1 MRVSYDVYFVR
12 RDPGQSFADAL
23 DATEESFGG
32 DPSPLGSAQLE
43 QWERIITR
51 ARQILDGIEEFAT
64 DSKSRELSDAGT
76 GIQLSMIADEV
87 SITVPSERP
96 DQDPAAL
103 MAKIYALARVVEAET
118 GLEGYDPQ
126 LQEPITDPSRRLAA
140 PMSES
145 AASTDAEP
153 APAKPSG
160 GRSRWK
166 FWKW

>member
-1 MRVSYDVYFVR
+1 VSYDIYFVR

-23 DATEESFGG
+23 DATEESYGG

-43 QWERIITR
+43 QWERITIR
-51 ARQILDGIEEFAT
+51 ARQILDSVEEFAT

-87 SITVPSERP
+87 SITVPSERQ
-96 DQDPAAL
+96 DQDPEAL

-126 LQEPITDPSRRLAA
+126 RQEPVTDSSQRSAA
-140 PMSES
+140 AEPRS
-145 AASTDAEP
+145 AASTTEP
-153 APAKPSG
+153 TAAQPSG
-160 GRSRWK
+160 GRPWWK

>member
-1 MRVSYDVYFVR
+1 MSYDIYFVR
-12 RDPGQSFADAL
+12 RDPGQTFADAL
-23 DATEESFGG
+23 DATEESYGG

-43 QWERIITR
+43 QWERIIAR
-51 ARQILDGIEEFAT
+51 ARQILDGVEEFAT
-64 DSKSRELSDAGT
+64 DAKSREFSDAAT

-126 LQEPITDPSRRLAA
+126 MQEPITDPSQQLAD
-140 PMSES
+140 PLPP
-145 AASTDAEP
+145 STTSTTEP
-153 APAKPSG
+153 APAQPSG
-160 GRSRWK
+160 GRRWWK

>member
-1 MRVSYDVYFVR
+1 MSYDIYFVR
-12 RDPGQSFADAL
+12 RDPGQTFADAL
-23 DATEESFGG
+23 DATEESYGG

-51 ARQILDGIEEFAT
+51 ARRILDGIEEFAT
-64 DSKSRELSDAGT
+64 DSKSRELSDAVT

-96 DQDPAAL
+96 DQDADAL
-103 MAKIYALARVVEAET
+103 MSKIYALARVVESET

-126 LQEPITDPSRRLAA
+126 LQEPITDPSLRVAD
-140 PMSES
+140 PS
-145 AASTDAEP
+145 AEASTTEP

-160 GRSRWK
+160 GRRGWK